1 MGADGVYY
9 SFAMIALVQAHLFG
23 ISWSLAVSASFIRL
37 LHADGQD
44 PYAE

>member
-1 MGADGVYY
+1 VGADGVNY
-9 SFAMIALVQAHLFG
+9 SFAMVALVQAHLFR